1 MKLKLFSPRFVYV
14 TIHKLA
20 CPTTG
25 YLRSRYSC
33 TKEQQPTIKLRRLIP
48 LLLSVATSHWKEEV
62 IPLFPNDSPSIHI
75 DNDS

>member
-1 MKLKLFSPRFVYV
+1 MKLKLFSL
-14 TIHKLA
+14 LA
-20 CPTTG
+20 LCMSLFTN
-25 YLRSRYSC
+25 
-33 TKEQQPTIKLRRLIP
+33 LRRLIP